1 VRIGILG
8 SGNMGAALGRA
19 LAAKG
24 HTVGFSFSR
33 DPRKLVR
40 LARSS
45 GPEAYADSPRE
56 VARRSRVIVLAVH
69 WQQVA
74 RVLRLAGDLRGKIV
88 VDCTNPMNVGDTA
101 LVVGQRTSGA
111 EIVARRARGA
121 RVVKAFNTVPSEL
134 LHDGAHL
141 LPERPA
147 VCYCGDDRSAK
158 RSVATLIRDIGFE
171 PTDCGRLATARYLE
185 PFALLVAELAY
196 NRHRSPLLGVRFLRP
211 GST

>member
-1 VRIGILG
+1 MHIGILG
-8 SGNMGAALGRA
+8 SGNMGAAIGRA

-33 DPRKLVR
+33 DPRKLAR
-40 LARSS
+40 LASATGS
-45 GPEAYADSPRE
+45 KAFADSPGE

-74 RVLRLAGDLRGKIV
+74 RVLRLAGNLHGKIL
-88 VDCTNPMNVGDTA
+88 VDCTNPMNAPATA
-101 LVVGQRTSGA
+101 LAVGHRTSGA
-111 EIVARRARGA
+111 ELVARRAPGA

-134 LHDGAHL
+134 LLAGAHV

-147 VCYCGDDRSAK
+147 VCYCGDDRAAK
-158 RSVATLIRDIGFE
+158 RSVAALIRAIGFA
-171 PTDCGRLATARYLE
+171 PTDCGGLVTARYLE

-211 GST
+211 GTL

>member
-8 SGNMGAALGRA
+8 SGNMGAALGRS

-24 HTVGFSFSR
+24 HKVGFSFSR

-45 GPEAYADSPRE
+45 GPEAYTDSPRE

-74 RVLRLAGDLRGKIV
+74 RVLRLAGDLRGKII
-88 VDCTNPMNVGDTA
+88 VDCTNPMNVADNA
-101 LVVGQRTSGA
+101 LVVGHRTSGA
-111 EIVARRARGA
+111 EIVARRACGA

-134 LHDGAHL
+134 LHAGAHV

-158 RSVATLIRDIGFE
+158 RSVARLIRDLGFQ
-171 PTDCGRLATARYLE
+171 PTDCGKLAIARYLE

-196 NRHRSPLLGVRFLRP
+196 NRHRSPLLGVRFLRS